1 MILNLLKS
9 AAAGMLLHACAAL
22 AFGPQAAETTS
33 VAAAGGVPAVP
44 PACLQPH
51 AVAAAAHVPLNLF
64 PVSAHED

>member
-22 AFGPQAAETTS
+22 AFAPQAAETTPAS
-33 VAAAGGVPAVP
+33 NAGVVTALP
-44 PACLQPH
+44 PSCLQPH
-51 AVAAAAHVPLNLF
+51 AVAAPAYLPLNLI